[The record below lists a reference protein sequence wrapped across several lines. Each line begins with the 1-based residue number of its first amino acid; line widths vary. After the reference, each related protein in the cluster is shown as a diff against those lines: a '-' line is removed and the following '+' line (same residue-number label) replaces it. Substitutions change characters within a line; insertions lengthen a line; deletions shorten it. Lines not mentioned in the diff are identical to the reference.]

1 MTVAAAAALFAAQP
15 LCAAEED
22 DNDMN
27 PSIRIHDF
35 VEPVFGENAYVIW
48 TRAQG
53 PCWIVD
59 PGPPPSAA
67 QVLAHIREHGLQ
79 PEAVLLTHGHI
90 DHLAGVPEIRE
101 AFPHVPV
108 CIAKEEARALTEAS
122 ENLSGALG
130 TPFSTQVTDARDLP
144 APSELVLDGVTW
156 QVLDTSGHSPGG
168 RSFYCALAKAVLVG
182 DALFQLSI
190 GRTDFHHSD
199 GNRLIENI
207 RRQLF
212 TLPDD
217 TRVFSGHGPTTTIGE
232 EKRYN
237 PFLQG

>member
-1 MTVAAAAALFAAQP
+1 MTPQ
-15 LCAAEED
+15 
-22 DNDMN
+22 
-27 PSIRIHDF
+27 IRIDNF
-35 VEPVFGENAYVIW
+35 VESGFGENAYVIW
-48 TRAQG
+48 TRAKG
-53 PCWIVD
+53 VCWIVD

-67 QVLAHIREHGLQ
+67 QVLACIREHGLQ

-101 AFPHVPV
+101 AFPKVPV
-108 CIAKEEARALTEAS
+108 CIAKEEAAALTESS
-122 ENLSGALG
+122 ENLSSSLG
-130 TPFSTQVTDARDLP
+130 MPFSTQVTDSRDLP
-144 APSELVLDGVTW
+144 ASSEIVLDGVTW
-156 QVLDTSGHSPGG
+156 RVLDTSGHSPGG
-168 RSFYCALAKAVLVG
+168 RSFYCPAAKAVLVG

-207 RRQLF
+207 RRHLF
-212 TLPDD
+212 SLPDD
-217 TRVFSGHGPTTTIGE
+217 TKVYSGHGPTTTIGE